1 VKHATSRKA
10 VPLRGMMRPIPIP
23 VGLSLCEDVS
33 WRVPHVTVEPTDEV
47 VFSVRRRH
55 PETN

>member
-1 VKHATSRKA
+1 VTAAT
-10 VPLRGMMRPIPIP
+10 RPIPIP